1 MEKNQ
6 GGFTVSEPC
15 CERAFPLKGKEI
27 LLQSVSLLTPVR
39 NRRIH
44 APLTHP
50 LPFTFLCCSSSAL
63 PLNLLVMMQL
73 IESGERRGRKTVS
86 GKKSD
91 KKERNTS
98 SPQSLREFSNC
109 GKCVLVVSSS
119 FSREHSFQEAQ
130 GLCTHSF
137 LVTSH
142 L

>member
-86 GKKSD
+86 GKKVKR
-91 KKERNTS
+91 KKGIRPVPRASGNSQTVENV
-98 SPQSLREFSNC
+98 C
-109 GKCVLVVSSS
+109 SSS
-119 FSREHSFQEAQ
+119 LHPSPESTVSRKRRGYAHTVF
-130 GLCTHSF
+130 
-137 LVTSH
+137 
-142 L
+142 